1 MNDLMNELLEVE
13 PISGYQER
21 SRIARRPGVYLYSEL
36 RSAGLVHLYVGQSG
50 SPNGGIYGCYCQE
63 NNLCTPRREE
73 GSRWRGGT
81 SLPAAPAV
89 TNAAMDELQRR
100 GVRVPRDRTALFR
113 NDPEAYEE
121 WCRQASR
128 FRAAE
133 FLAGWRSSTT
143 WSGRALKCMPFGNFV
158 DRAMIC
164 TTGPCDQSARTVPH
178 DSKGTLPVSL
188 GRRNHRLGG
197 SPARGVPRRSALR
210 LVHRRGGGIP
220 RRRVCG
226 PDATPS
232 EARVGQ

>member
-1 MNDLMNELLEVE
+1 M
-13 PISGYQER
+13 
-21 SRIARRPGVYLYSEL
+21 ARGNQP
-36 RSAGLVHLYVGQSG
+36 SG
-50 SPNGGIYGCYCQE
+50 SPGRDK
-63 NNLCTPRREE
+63 RRH
-73 GSRWRGGT
+73 G
-81 SLPAAPAV
+81 
-89 TNAAMDELQRR
+89 
-100 GVRVPRDRTALFR
+100 RTAKARRSRSARPNRVFRNDPEAYEEWCRQASRSFR

>member
-1 MNDLMNELLEVE
+1 MNELLEVE

-133 FLAGWRSSTT
+133 FFAGWRSSTT

-178 DSKGTLPVSL
+178 DSKGPLRLRRLIEEARQRRQVDTVAVFRPTRRFLCRCRPSRC
-188 GRRNHRLGG
+188 GRRQ
-197 SPARGVPRRSALR
+197 P
-210 LVHRRGGGIP
+210 P
-220 RRRVCG
+220 RRR
-226 PDATPS
+226 PLDIMD
-232 EARVGQ
+232 